1 MSYRSLARPSAAA
14 VALAV
19 GAALVAL
26 PGSAQAAT
34 TAQVVGS
41 NELSHYTP
49 SGTAPTTPWWIDNSR
64 LVGGAQV
71 DLANVTPATGVD
83 GSLWLRMNSATDAAA
98 VSTYTGAGGPVSG
111 ITAAAYSTY
120 TGDATAVPAYE
131 ISVVCATGGGTLRL
145 TYDPTKFSNGT
156 VTTGSWQAWN
166 AAAGTWYLDKTLNAN
181 GTTAPATTAPTAGGL
196 QGGPTSGYSLAMIKS
211 HCTATGNKVISH
223 GIVAGPGWPA
233 TDTYADLV
241 TFNTTQTDFLYDY
254 AVRLSGLDR
263 YQTAI
268 SASYN
273 TFGAQKANGVVLAR
287 GDLFPDALSGVPVA
301 GAYGGPLLLTPQ
313 TLLLPAVLVEIKRVL
328 APGGTVVLMGGTGA
342 LSANVETDLKAAL
355 PGMTVTRLAG
365 TDRFDTSLL
374 AAQLVQSRDT
384 TLGLTFGP
392 IMVATGLNFPD
403 GLAAGPAALG
413 DPASVG
419 AVVLSSD
426 TTLTSSVASYL
437 TTAKA
442 NGTPIVAVGG
452 QAKTA
457 AAALASSSYA
467 GIDRFATAALLAQSP
482 LFSPTQQ
489 YWGLASGL
497 LFPDAMSGGAV
508 MAHLGGPM
516 LLTWPTTLATTSAST
531 LAAGH
536 AHFGYGVVFGGTGA
550 VSAATGQRAL
560 GAASGSSGL
569 LPFSTTGLAALQV
582 LRSAP

>member
-1 MSYRSLARPSAAA
+1 MTPRRSRRTRSRWSA
-14 VALAV
+14 
-19 GAALVAL
+19 
-26 PGSAQAAT
+26 P
-34 TAQVVGS
+34 
-41 NELSHYTP
+41 
-49 SGTAPTTPWWIDNSR
+49 
-64 LVGGAQV
+64 
-71 DLANVTPATGVD
+71 
-83 GSLWLRMNSATDAAA
+83 
-98 VSTYTGAGGPVSG
+98 
-111 ITAAAYSTY
+111 
-120 TGDATAVPAYE
+120 
-131 ISVVCATGGGTLRL
+131 TGGGTLRL

-156 VTTGSWQAWN
+156 VSTGSWQAWN

-196 QGGPTSGYSLAMIKS
+196 QGGPTSGYTLAMIKS

-426 TTLTSSVASYL
+426 TTLTSSVATYL

-442 NGTPIVAVGG
+442 NGTADRGGGRPGQDGGRRAGVVVLRRRRPVRHGRAAGPEPAVLLDPAVLGPGQRAAVPGRHERRRGRWPTSVA
-452 QAKTA
+452 
-457 AAALASSSYA
+457 
-467 GIDRFATAALLAQSP
+467 
-482 LFSPTQQ
+482 
-489 YWGLASGL
+489 
-497 LFPDAMSGGAV
+497 
-508 MAHLGGPM
+508 PM

-531 LAAGH
+531 LGRRARPLRVRRGVRRHRGGLGGDRAAG
-536 AHFGYGVVFGGTGA
+536 AGGGLRQLGPAA
-550 VSAATGQRAL
+550 VLGHRAGRASGPPLRAL
-560 GAASGSSGL
+560 TAPPGHPAMITVTGPITALNRHLPTADGDHGRRDTAPTPVLTRRPPAAA
-569 LPFSTTGLAALQV
+569 P
-582 LRSAP
+582 SAPWRPRTQDAAVTSAQVNLSTV